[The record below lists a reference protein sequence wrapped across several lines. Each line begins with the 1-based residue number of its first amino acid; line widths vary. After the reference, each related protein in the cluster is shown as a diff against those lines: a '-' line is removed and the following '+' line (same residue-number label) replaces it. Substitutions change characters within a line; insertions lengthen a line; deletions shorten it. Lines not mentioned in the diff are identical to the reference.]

1 MKIRI
6 EPGFAVFT
14 LLVYALVGE
23 LIWPFF
29 LAAGVHELSHLAAV
43 WLLGRKVKIVTLR
56 FADGTEIAAFGS
68 NAYPEGYQAGYAAI
82 RDCFDPIIERHHL
95 SPWEEETCDPRKK
108 AAP

>member
-23 LIWPFF
+23 LVWPFF

-43 WLLGRKVKIVTLR
+43 WLLGR
-56 FADGTEIAAFGS
+56 
-68 NAYPEGYQAGYAAI
+68 
-82 RDCFDPIIERHHL
+82 
-95 SPWEEETCDPRKK
+95 
-108 AAP
+108 